1 MSQPDSDAELE
12 LLEAEQARELEL
24 QLVASQGT
32 LTDWQHW
39 LARKVLWQASENRLA
54 LDPPHQG
61 SRSADLP
68 KPCLNTTKYLSFK
81 TRLNVSKMSKFC
93 LKCLN
98 FV

>member
-1 MSQPDSDAELE
+1 MSQREAELE

-24 QLVASQGT
+24 QLVASHGT
-32 LTDWQHW
+32 LTDW
-39 LARKVLWQASENRLA
+39 LARGARENRLA

-68 KPCLNTTKYLSFK
+68 KPCLNTSKYLSFK
-81 TRLNVSKMSKFC
+81 KRLNVSKMSKLY
-93 LKCLN
+93 LKYLN

>member
-1 MSQPDSDAELE
+1 MSQPEEELE

-32 LTDWQHW
+32 LTDW

-54 LDPPHQG
+54 LYPPHQG

-68 KPCLNTTKYLSFK
+68 EPCQITSKYLSFK
-81 TRLNVSKMSKFC
+81 TRLNVPKISKFC

>member
-1 MSQPDSDAELE
+1 MSQPEAELE
-12 LLEAEQARELEL
+12 LLEAEPARELEL
-24 QLVASQGT
+24 QLSQGT
-32 LTDWQHW
+32 LTDW

-81 TRLNVSKMSKFC
+81 TRLNVSKVSKFC